1 MAIRVYVIDEH
12 AVVRKNLVRRLSS
25 APGILVVGE
34 SSNARTG
41 LEEIN
46 VLRPDV
52 LLIEVKMKS
61 ADGVDV
67 CSQAVLRDNR
77 LKVAVITSYIDAE
90 ELRRAQQAGVA
101 AYLLKDLDTTGL
113 VERLKK
119 LVLSS
124 GVSRC
129 E

>member
-12 AVVRKNLVRRLSS
+12 AGVRKNLVRRLSS
-25 APGILVVGE
+25 APGIVVVGE
-34 SSNARTG
+34 SSNARMG

-46 VLRPDV
+46 VLHPDL

-67 CSQAVLRDNR
+67 CSQAVLLDKR
-77 LKVAVITSYIDAE
+77 LKVVVITSYVDIE
-90 ELRRAQQAGVA
+90 ELRRVQQAGA
-101 AYLLKDLDTTGL
+101 AGYLLKDLDTTRL

-119 LVLSS
+119 LVCRS
-124 GVSRC
+124 GVSCC